1 MKSASSTL
9 SKRRKSLL
17 NLTLSALFLAI
28 GIVLPFFTGQIQQI
42 GKMLLPMHI
51 PVLLCG
57 LICGWS
63 YGAAVGAVLPI
74 LRSLLFGMP
83 ALYPNAVAMTVE
95 LMTYGLV
102 VGFLFSHSRWQCV
115 LSLYRS
121 LIAAMLAGRVVWGIT
136 EIVLLGLGGTSFTW
150 KAFIAGALL
159 DAIPGIILQL
169 ALIPAVMVAL
179 NRAGLVKFRKE
190 GKREKATAVSGSP

>member
-83 ALYPNAVAMTVE
+83 ALYPNAVAMAVE

-121 LIAAMLAGRVVWGIT
+121 LIAAMLAGRVVWGIA
-136 EIVLLGLGGTSFTW
+136 EIVLLGLGGTAFTW

-190 GKREKATAVSGSP
+190 GKREKATAVS